1 MPVLQRDGLIGRQK
15 TRQDPS
21 PSPRKGPRKA
31 TEEEHR
37 NFHPWPWAWR
47 KDFYCNTQTLIR
59 DVNSCSVSSLPAP
72 EVWVFPPPP
81 WSFLLFPWLFTWV
94 SSPPW
99 QDESPPP
106 SSAHLEEAGGLD
118 WGQNLYFL
126 QLCTLPLL
134 SGTSALD
141 KTLTRD

>member
-94 SSPPW
+94 SKMRAL
-99 QDESPPP
+99 PPP
-106 SSAHLEEAGGLD
+106 PPVLLIWRKQGDLIGGKICISSSCVPCRSSQEHLH
-118 WGQNLYFL
+118 
-126 QLCTLPLL
+126 
-134 SGTSALD
+134 
-141 KTLTRD
+141 LTKH